1 MQLSV
6 REIARATEATMQD
19 AERFTDV
26 LNEAMERYEIDTP
39 RRVAAFM
46 ATISIESARL
56 TKMEEDLF
64 YRDPARLADLYKRA
78 FRSPSDAAPY
88 ARNPKGLSELLYKG
102 YHGRGLLG
110 LTWRENYQRASNAL
124 GIDYVGDPG
133 LVCQPWH
140 AAMTAAWFWYEAGCN
155 RPADDA
161 DMSEVTRRV
170 NGPRRLHLAERTE
183 LAMATLEWLA

>member
-6 REIARATEATMQD
+6 REIARATEATMED
-19 AERFTDV
+19 AEHFASV

-46 ATISIESARL
+46 ATISVESARL
-56 TKMEEDLF
+56 TKTEENLY

-88 ARNPKGLSELLYKG
+88 ARNPKGLSDLLYRG
-102 YHGRGLLG
+102 FHGRGLIQ
-110 LTWRENYQRASNAL
+110 LTHRENYQRASDAL
-124 GIDYVGDPG
+124 GIDYVDDPG

-140 AAMTAAWFWYEAGCN
+140 AAMTAAWFWSDAGCN
-155 RPADDA
+155 RPADEA
-161 DMSEVTRRV
+161 DMREVTRRV

-183 LAMATLEWLA
+183 LAMATLVWLA

>member
-26 LNEAMERYEIDTP
+26 LNEATEQFHIDTP

-46 ATISIESARL
+46 ATISVESARL
-56 TKMEEDLF
+56 TKTEEDLY
-64 YRDPARLADLYKRA
+64 YRDPTRLADLYRRA

-88 ARNPKGLSELLYKG
+88 ARNPKGLSDLLYKG
-102 YHGRGLLG
+102 YHGRGLIQ
-110 LTWRENYQRASNAL
+110 LTHRENYQRASNAL